1 VSWHVEILDRRVEL
15 ELDELAA
22 DIRQRFAHTVKLI
35 ESYGLLAMRE
45 PHIKHLEGKL
55 WEMRMRGKDG
65 IGRAIYVTVREE
77 RVVVVHAFTKKSQRT
92 PSRSL
97 KIARERAKEVK

>member
-1 VSWHVEILDRRVEL
+1 VEILDRRVEI
-15 ELDELAA
+15 ELDELAE

-35 ESYGLLAMRE
+35 ESYGLLSMRE

-55 WEMRMRGKDG
+55 WEMRMKGKDG
-65 IGRAIYVTVREE
+65 IGRAIYITVREE

-92 PSRSL
+92 PARSL
-97 KIARERAKEVK
+97 EIARKRAKEVK